1 MEEVAENQVSENVQT
16 TKESSDKKSR
26 RFQNYLIFICWLVY
40 TVAQLGRYNYSANT
54 TLIMDKYMVNHAD
67 AGLPTSF
74 YFFAYGAGQ
83 IVVGLLCSKYNK
95 QIMLTLA
102 LSVSAFC
109 NLLLF
114 LPIDFLYIK
123 YIWAINGLAQANLWP
138 VLLLTLGENVSSKKL
153 ASTAFV
159 MAIAST
165 GGRFLSY
172 GVCALFS
179 INEKLFHYTFLLGFI
194 AEIIVAV
201 LWFTT
206 TGKLKK
212 SERKEKIRLPKTEK
226 NSSGKGKFGLVMML
240 IVFAE
245 FCVISYA
252 ISGGLQQWV
261 PAILKE
267 KYGLEDALAIITS
280 ILLPLSSVPTAWVAG
295 FLYKKLKSFVLCA
308 GLMFALCV
316 GLILGVT
323 HTLDVHWGI
332 VIVLFMILCM
342 AMSVVTNQLT
352 VHAPLYLKGRCS
364 AGFLG
369 GFLNGCCYIGSAL
382 STYGLGMI
390 ADNFGWN
397 SVFTL
402 FFVLAI
408 ASAVIAVLYM
418 IIERITKRKGKK
430 EE

>member
-1 MEEVAENQVSENVQT
+1 MEEVSSQQT
-16 TKESSDKKSR
+16 SQTASDKKSR

-40 TVAQLGRYNYSANT
+40 TIAQLGRYSYSANT
-54 TLIMDKYMVNHAD
+54 TLIMDKYGVNHAD

-102 LSVSAFC
+102 LIISAVA

-114 LPIDFLYIK
+114 LPIDFAYVK

-138 VLLLTLGENVSSKKL
+138 VLLLALGENVSSEKL
-153 ASTAFV
+153 GATAFI

-165 GGRFLSY
+165 GGKFLAY
-172 GVCALFS
+172 GICALFS
-179 INEKLFHYTFLLGFI
+179 INESIFHYTFLMGSISL
-194 AEIIVAV
+194 AVVAV
-201 LWFTT
+201 LWFGVS
-206 TGKLKK
+206 GKLKK
-212 SERKEKIRLPKTEK
+212 TEQKEKTEQTNAERK
-226 NSSGKGKFGLVMML
+226 SGGKGKFGLVIML

-267 KYGLEDALAIITS
+267 KYGLEDSLSIFTS
-280 ILLPLSSVPTAWVAG
+280 ILLPLSSVPMAWMAG
-295 FLYKKLKSFVLCA
+295 FLYKKLKNFVLCSA
-308 GLMFALCV
+308 LMFAL
-316 GLILGVT
+316 GGALIFGVT
-323 HTLDVHWGI
+323 LTLNVGWVI
-332 VIVLFMILCM
+332 VIVLFMLICM
-342 AMSVVTNQLT
+342 AMSVISNQLT
-352 VHAPLYLKGRCS
+352 VHAPLYLKGKCS
-364 AGFLG
+364 AGFLA
-369 GFLNGCCYIGSAL
+369 GFLNGCCYIGSAV

-390 ADNFGWN
+390 ADHMSWN
-397 SVFTL
+397 SVFNL
-402 FFVLAI
+402 LLVLAI
-408 ASAVIAVLYM
+408 VSAVIAVLYM
-418 IIERITKRKGKK
+418 LIERITKKRKKT